1 MKLKKWKRLC
11 GLLLAAVLVGSS
23 FMQYTGVVRAEGEEP
38 SYAASTCILKYERA
52 SETISAQSGGGVW
65 YDSIAADQTYYV
77 SFTAKSTNTF
87 YFNYKGGTGRLV
99 IKTDGYGLLGVADA
113 TNNQLWGNSNTGLNG
128 AEGVKVTLCSESTK
142 TTLWIN
148 GEKVKENI
156 SLTDDAAAKAGKPQV
171 SWAEAE
177 LTLSDIKVW
186 TVSDEPVYNAE
197 TDIMKYEAA
206 SELVSAGSAG
216 QSWGVTIPENQT
228 YYLSFKVQTT
238 ANLYFDY
245 RGSQARI
252 LFGTDQY
259 GLIGLETEKW
269 PPGDFGLRK
278 GVKITLRSDPDKT
291 TFWLNGEKIVEN
303 AALSSTA
310 TGQKGIPQVSWADA
324 EAILSDIKVWT
335 AKDGSEEP
343 PVSDEPVCD
352 ETKDKMYDITSVAS
366 GCTYADGV
374 LTVPAETNAVMQTGL
389 PSNAA
394 YYMTLQVQTS
404 DYVNLA
410 TRNGSYINLQPSGY
424 QLVGT
429 TSDAWVKSGLFA
441 KLGTGVKITL
451 YSDAVGFKMWVD
463 GEKAIEAQY
472 STENSSANPNISWS
486 FASLVT
492 VSNIRIWR
500 LSDEP
505 RYDEMKDKLY
515 DITSVADGCTY
526 ADGVLTVPAETNAV
540 MQTGLPS
547 NAAYY
552 MTLQVQ
558 TSDYVN
564 LATRN
569 GSYINLQP
577 SGYQLVGTT
586 SDAWV
591 KSGLF
596 AKLGTG
602 VKITLYSDAVGFKM
616 WVDGE
621 KAIEAQYSAADSSA
635 NPNVSWSFDSVVTAS
650 NIQIWTLNVAEL
662 AGNSIT
668 LDGNIGVNFY
678 MNLGSAITPEEAV
691 MNFTLPDGSTQ
702 QAVGSLTDDGYKY
715 TCEVAAKKM
724 TEEIKAQVVAGDA
737 VSKEYTYS
745 VKDYADTILSDEA
758 TYEKEIPLVKAMLNY
773 GAYAQTYFGYNTEAL
788 ANAGLTDTDVS
799 GVTAATLNGFAK
811 EAQSNAIAGLAGASL
826 ILESET
832 TLKLYFT
839 LSDEANVSSYTFSMG
854 SETLTPEKSG
864 TYYYVAITNI
874 DAKNLDTDYTVK
886 VTSGGTDLE
895 VTYSPMT
902 YCYNVL
908 NGSYSDE
915 LKNVVRAL
923 YLYNSAANTYF
934 A

>member
-472 STENSSANPNISWS
+472 S
-486 FASLVT
+486 
-492 VSNIRIWR
+492 
-500 LSDEP
+500 
-505 RYDEMKDKLY
+505 
-515 DITSVADGCTY
+515 
-526 ADGVLTVPAETNAV
+526 
-540 MQTGLPS
+540 
-547 NAAYY
+547 
-552 MTLQVQ
+552 
-558 TSDYVN
+558 
-564 LATRN
+564 
-569 GSYINLQP
+569 
-577 SGYQLVGTT
+577 
-586 SDAWV
+586 
-591 KSGLF
+591 
-596 AKLGTG
+596 
-602 VKITLYSDAVGFKM
+602 
-616 WVDGE
+616 
-621 KAIEAQYSAADSSA
+621 AADSSA

-874 DAKNLDTDYTVK
+874 DAMNLDTDYTVK